1 MFSIVF
7 ISIAVDC
14 GPLYVPMNGSA
25 SGNSTVFPNSV
36 QFSCDPGFILNGSAV
51 RTCQPHGTWNGTK
64 TVCVG
69 KLQGNNC

>member
-1 MFSIVF
+1 M
-7 ISIAVDC
+7 
-14 GPLYVPMNGSA
+14 YVPMNGSA

-51 RTCQPHGTWNGTK
+51 RTCQPHGTWNGTG

-69 KLQGNNC
+69 KL